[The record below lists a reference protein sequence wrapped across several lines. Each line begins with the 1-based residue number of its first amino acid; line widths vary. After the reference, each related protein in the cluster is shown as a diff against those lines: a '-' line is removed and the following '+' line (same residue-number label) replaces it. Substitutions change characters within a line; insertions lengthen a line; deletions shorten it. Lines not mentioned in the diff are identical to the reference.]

1 MGGTPAGLIR
11 GLEELGARV
20 TAIDARPSRP
30 LALAAQLALVPR
42 YFRGALPHPGR
53 VLALADLGPELGTL
67 RSRATTAPAAG
78 RGAAWTR

>member
-1 MGGTPAGLIR
+1 M
-11 GLEELGARV
+11 
-20 TAIDARPSRP
+20 TAVDARPSRP

-67 RSRATTAPAAG
+67 RSRAHDGAG
-78 RGAAWTR
+78 CGTPGRLTR